1 MTNYEKLVEALR
13 ILQDKNSL
21 SYYKRQVCKDAADA
35 IEKLVTLYEKTEMD
49 ATNLTGKLAQAE
61 ADVERLNLEIDKR
74 IATEI
79 ELSNQVD
86 ALQAEVERLKDSNEE
101 LREKQTFI
109 DHYGTEWLTSA
120 KDVPTA
126 AYEHGYAD
134 GMAEVKAQ
142 LPKRGKWIEDATTYA
157 GPGLSNYKCSLC
169 GKICGT
175 WRRGLEPSE
184 LPNWCGNCGA
194 DMRKMEVQE

>member
-35 IEKLVTLYEKTEMD
+35 IERLVSLYEKAETD

-61 ADVERLNLEIDKR
+61 ADVDRLNFEIDKR
-74 IATEI
+74 IDTEI

-86 ALQAEVERLKDSNEE
+86 ALQAEVKRLRDSNEE
-101 LREKQTFI
+101 LREKQTYI
-109 DHYGTEWLTSA
+109 DHYGDRWMTSA

-134 GMAEVKAQ
+134 GRDEAMA
-142 LPKRGKWIEDATTYA
+142 
-157 GPGLSNYKCSLC
+157 N
-169 GKICGT
+169 
-175 WRRGLEPSE
+175 
-184 LPNWCGNCGA
+184 
-194 DMRKMEVQE
+194 MEVQR